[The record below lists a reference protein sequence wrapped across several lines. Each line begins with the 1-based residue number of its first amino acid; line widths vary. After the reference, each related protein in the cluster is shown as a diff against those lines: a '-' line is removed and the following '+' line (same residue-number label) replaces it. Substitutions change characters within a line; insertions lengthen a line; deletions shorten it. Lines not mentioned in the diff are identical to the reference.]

1 MKAEDLA
8 KLLEAVPA
16 KSLEKFIE
24 IKRELDKVESQR
36 TGLLSQMDRLLGG
49 IAEPKA
55 EPREEPQEKPKA
67 EPVKRRGR
75 QRKSEVAQK
84 PAKVEKPKAK
94 VEAAGI
100 APQTA
105 DTVEPEKRRRGRPR
119 KSAPAKTTVVKD
131 KKARGRKP
139 GKGPRPGSAV
149 AFAVAALKNSGRP
162 MTISEI
168 VDAVSELGFV
178 SNAKNP
184 ATSIAQQLY
193 KSPYVTVDSGRFS
206 LPS

>member
-75 QRKSEVAQK
+75 PRKSEVAQK
-84 PAKVEKPKAK
+84 PAKVEKAK

-100 APQTA
+100 VPQTA

-149 AFAVAALKNSGRP
+149 AFTVAALKNSGRP

>member
-55 EPREEPQEKPKA
+55 EPKAEPQEKPKA
-67 EPVKRRGR
+67 EPKKRRGR
-75 QRKSEVAQK
+75 PRKSEVAQK
-84 PAKVEKPKAK
+84 PAKLEKPKAK
-94 VEAAGI
+94 VEAAEI

-119 KSAPAKTTVVKD
+119 KSAPAKTTVVKN
-131 KKARGRKP
+131 KNARGRKP

-149 AFAVAALKNSGRP
+149 AFAVAALKNSDRP
-162 MTISEI
+162 LTISEI

>member
-75 QRKSEVAQK
+75 PRKSEVAQK
-84 PAKVEKPKAK
+84 PAKVEKAK
-94 VEAAGI
+94 VEAAEI

-119 KSAPAKTTVVKD
+119 KSTPAKTTVVKD

-149 AFAVAALKNSGRP
+149 AFAVAALKNSDRP

>member
-75 QRKSEVAQK
+75 PRKSEVAQK
-84 PAKVEKPKAK
+84 PAKVEKAK

-100 APQTA
+100 VPQTA

-149 AFAVAALKNSGRP
+149 AFAVAALKNSDRP

>member
-75 QRKSEVAQK
+75 PRKSEVAQK
-84 PAKVEKPKAK
+84 PAKVEKAK
-94 VEAAGI
+94 VEAAEI
-100 APQTA
+100 VPQTA

>member
-75 QRKSEVAQK
+75 PRKSEVAQ
-84 PAKVEKPKAK
+84 
-94 VEAAGI
+94 I
-100 APQTA
+100 
-105 DTVEPEKRRRGRPR
+105 GRASCR
-119 KSAPAKTTVVKD
+119 ERV
-131 KKARGRKP
+131 
-139 GKGPRPGSAV
+139 
-149 AFAVAALKNSGRP
+149 
-162 MTISEI
+162 
-168 VDAVSELGFV
+168 
-178 SNAKNP
+178 
-184 ATSIAQQLY
+184 
-193 KSPYVTVDSGRFS
+193 
-206 LPS
+206 

>member
-75 QRKSEVAQK
+75 PRKSEVAQK
-84 PAKVEKPKAK
+84 PAKVEKAK

-100 APQTA
+100 VPQTA

-139 GKGPRPGSAV
+139 GKGP
-149 AFAVAALKNSGRP
+149 
-162 MTISEI
+162 
-168 VDAVSELGFV
+168 
-178 SNAKNP
+178 
-184 ATSIAQQLY
+184 
-193 KSPYVTVDSGRFS
+193 
-206 LPS
+206 